1 MNKINNKILKKI
13 NIKNG
18 GRWTKGFFKKNE
30 KIKPLITI
38 ITVTLNSQKHLEE
51 TLISIFN
58 QNYKNFELII
68 IDGKSND
75 KTLSIIKKYEHKIDY
90 WMSEKDKGIYD
101 AFNKGMNLARGQY
114 IGIVNSDDLLNK
126 NALTLLIKYI
136 KKNIGIDFI
145 FGSVKKHWGVLYGY
159 KKWKVRFSWGFYSS
173 HSTGF
178 FIKKSAAEKVG
189 KYNIKYKN
197 HADWDY
203 FYRMIIKEK
212 LSGIGTKK
220 NEIIGIFRSGG
231 HSSKIIYDEH
241 ILETVKIRLN
251 NNQSKLLVL
260 IVTLYKYYKN
270 IRLIKKKK
278 KTLISIISLI
288 YNLKISKVRR

>member
-1 MNKINNKILKKI
+1 MNKRN

-18 GRWTKGFFKKNE
+18 GKWTKGFFKKNE
-30 KIKPLITI
+30 RRKPLITI
-38 ITVTLNSQKHLEE
+38 ITVTLNSQKYLEE
-51 TLISIFN
+51 TLTSIFK
-58 QNYKNFELII
+58 QNYKNYELII

-90 WMSEKDKGIYD
+90 WISEKDKGIYD
-101 AFNKGMNLARGQY
+101 AFNKGINLARGEY

-126 NALTLLIKYI
+126 NALNILIKYI

-145 FGSVKKHWGVLYGY
+145 FGSVKKHWGIMHGY

-178 FIKKSAAEKVG
+178 FIKNSAARKVG

-203 FYRMIIKEK
+203 FYRMIVKEK
-212 LSGIGTKK
+212 LKGISTKK
-220 NEIIGIFRSGG
+220 NEIFGIFRRGG
-231 HSSKIIYDEH
+231 HSSKIIYDDH
-241 ILETVKIRLN
+241 ILETIRIRLD

-260 IVTLYKYYKN
+260 IITLYKYYN
-270 IRLIKKKK
+270 NYRLIKKKS
-278 KTLISIISLI
+278 KTLIKIIFLI
-288 YNLKISKVRR
+288 FNLKISKIGS

>member
-18 GRWTKGFFKKNE
+18 GRWTKGFFKINE

-136 KKNIGIDFI
+136 KKNIGIEICGSNALLPNLPLYPAVKFDAVLYLELEKVVVGNEVSFYI
-145 FGSVKKHWGVLYGY
+145 ELNQSANPLDSGSVSLQ
-159 KKWKVRFSWGFYSS
+159 YS
-173 HSTGF
+173 
-178 FIKKSAAEKVG
+178 IEK
-189 KYNIKYKN
+189 N
-197 HADWDY
+197 
-203 FYRMIIKEK
+203 
-212 LSGIGTKK
+212 T
-220 NEIIGIFRSGG
+220 
-231 HSSKIIYDEH
+231 
-241 ILETVKIRLN
+241 
-251 NNQSKLLVL
+251 
-260 IVTLYKYYKN
+260 
-270 IRLIKKKK
+270 
-278 KTLISIISLI
+278 
-288 YNLKISKVRR
+288 

>member
-145 FGSVKKHWGVLYGY
+145 FGLTSC
-159 KKWKVRFSWGFYSS
+159 
-173 HSTGF
+173 
-178 FIKKSAAEKVG
+178 
-189 KYNIKYKN
+189 
-197 HADWDY
+197 
-203 FYRMIIKEK
+203 
-212 LSGIGTKK
+212 
-220 NEIIGIFRSGG
+220 
-231 HSSKIIYDEH
+231 
-241 ILETVKIRLN
+241 
-251 NNQSKLLVL
+251 
-260 IVTLYKYYKN
+260 
-270 IRLIKKKK
+270 
-278 KTLISIISLI
+278 SI
-288 YNLKISKVRR
+288 

>member
-1 MNKINNKILKKI
+1 M
-13 NIKNG
+13 
-18 GRWTKGFFKKNE
+18 
-30 KIKPLITI
+30 
-38 ITVTLNSQKHLEE
+38 
-51 TLISIFN
+51 ISIFN

-220 NEIIGIFRSGG
+220 NEIFGIFRSGG